1 VNQRLLIPI
10 LRIVP
15 NLREVMEISRLL
27 PHHAVQQLM
36 MICRINFRT
45 SILSESVHRPTFTKK
60 DNVDSIGV
68 AYIGTFKSKFPNK
81 TLLDTGFRL
90 FEEGVRIKAIKK
102 DYKIYGA
109 SQFYAESLQN
119 PGREFMNLIETWPQ
133 WAGPT
138 YGVIGG

>member
-1 VNQRLLIPI
+1 LVQILQKNDIYSNLLDIRYNFIIGGDGSVYEGRGWENQGA
-10 LRIVP
+10 
-15 NLREVMEISRLL
+15 
-27 PHHAVQQLM
+27 H
-36 MICRINFRT
+36 
-45 SILSESVHRPTFTKK
+45 TKK
-60 DNVDSIGV
+60 ENVDSIGV
-68 AYIGTFKSKFPNK
+68 AYIGTFKSKVPNK

-138 YGVIGG
+138 YGIIGG